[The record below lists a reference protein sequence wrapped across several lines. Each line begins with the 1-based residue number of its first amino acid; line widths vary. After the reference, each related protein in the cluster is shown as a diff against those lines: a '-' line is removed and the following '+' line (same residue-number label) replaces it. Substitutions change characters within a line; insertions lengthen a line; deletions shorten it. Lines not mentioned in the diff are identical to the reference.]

1 MMALHHQHIYYCILV
16 IYPISTAHLFC
27 YVTYVRILGIDYG
40 VGPYS
45 VTFPAGS
52 TRTLLDISINDD
64 DIVEGIENFTLIIDP
79 SSPLSNVTIG
89 HYNQTTVTILD
100 NDCKFCINVCT
111 V

>member
-1 MMALHHQHIYYCILV
+1 MYFAML
-16 IYPISTAHLFC
+16 
-27 YVTYVRILGIDYG
+27 RILGTDYG

-64 DIVEGIENFTLIIDP
+64 VIVEGIENFTLIIDP
-79 SSPLSNVTIG
+79 SSLPSNITIG
-89 HYNQTTVTILD
+89 RYNQPTVTILD